1 MTSEWFSAI
10 ITKQEQGEVERAIYA
25 IEVKLWVGCIVAR
38 NITTL
43 IDARC
48 PDWAPLQPAS

>member
-1 MTSEWFSAI
+1 MTSEWFSAT
-10 ITKQEQGEVERAIYA
+10 ITEPDRYEV
-25 IEVKLWVGCIVAR
+25 VKARLEINLRFTVGCIVAR

-48 PDWAPLQPAS
+48 PDWAPLQPA